1 MLWKQKSN
9 QQNYFIECKNI
20 AITKTWSEFLKPLD
34 NGWEGM
40 QKLSQEEFCKA
51 ILACQNDDM
60 ITETGVLCLKIQETY
75 QTQNETLVI
84 FIPNL
89 N

>member
-1 MLWKQKSN
+1 
-9 QQNYFIECKNI
+9 
-20 AITKTWSEFLKPLD
+20 
-34 NGWEGM
+34 M

-75 QTQNETLVI
+75 QTQNEALVI

-89 N
+89 KLMIFNWWNNTIYIAIAMSFLYILAVIYTII